1 MIKNDELLT
10 MLARHVTAA
19 RFRRIVEVSSL
30 RTRYLAMVA
39 EDLYYSQNASALLR
53 SCDCFGIQDVHII
66 ENRNRLPTINR
77 HVALGT
83 SRWLTIRRYRDRADN
98 TRTALS
104 ALKRG
109 GYRIVATVPDTDAC
123 SIHDFSLDAGP
134 AALVFG
140 NERDGIS
147 PEVRE
152 LADEFLTIPM
162 CGFAESLNISVS
174 AAIILSTLGDRLRR
188 GQISWQLP
196 EEDLAELRL
205 KWVRRSA
212 KRGTEIEEEYFRRF
226 HRSIDLVESDVTEK
240 DIPVGD
246 QE

>member
-1 MIKNDELLT
+1 
-10 MLARHVTAA
+10 MLSRHVTRP
-19 RFRRIVEVSSL
+19 RFKRILEVSSL
-30 RTRYLAMVA
+30 RTRYLTLVA

-66 ENRNRLPTINR
+66 ENLNRLPTINR
-77 HVALGT
+77 HVALGA
-83 SRWLTIRRYRDRADN
+83 SQWLTIRRYNNSRNN
-98 TRTALS
+98 TLKALS
-104 ALKRG
+104 DLKQRG
-109 GYRIVATVPDTDAC
+109 HRIVATVPDSA
-123 SIHDFSLDAGP
+123 SVSLYDFSLEKGP

-147 PEVRE
+147 PAVRE
-152 LADEFLTIPM
+152 MADEFLTIPM

-174 AAIILSTLGDRLRR
+174 AAISLSNLSDRLRK
-188 GQISWQLP
+188 SSLPWQLT
-196 EEDLAELRL
+196 EDQLAELRL

-212 KRGTEIEEEYFRRF
+212 KRGKEIEEEYFRRF
-226 HRSIDLVESDVTEK
+226 HKSIDLIESNISEK

>member
-1 MIKNDELLT
+1 MINNDELLT
-10 MLARHVTAA
+10 MLSRHVTGA
-19 RFRRIVEVSSL
+19 RFKRIVEVSSL
-30 RTRYLAMVA
+30 RTRYLALVA

-83 SRWLTIRRYRDRADN
+83 SQWLSIRRYKDNPDN

-104 ALKRG
+104 ALKRR
-109 GYRIVATVPDTDAC
+109 GYRIVATVPDSSAC
-123 SIHDFSLDAGP
+123 SLYDFSLDRGP

-147 PEVRE
+147 PEIRKA
-152 LADEFLTIPM
+152 ADEFLCIPM
-162 CGFAESLNISVS
+162 CGFAESLNVSVS
-174 AAIILSTLGDRLRR
+174 AAIILSRLGDRLRR
-188 GQISWQLP
+188 SSLSWQLS
-196 EEDLAELRL
+196 EDDLAELRL

-212 KRGTEIEEEYFRRF
+212 KRGKEIEEEYFRRF
-226 HRSIDLVESDVTEK
+226 HRSIDLVEGNITEK